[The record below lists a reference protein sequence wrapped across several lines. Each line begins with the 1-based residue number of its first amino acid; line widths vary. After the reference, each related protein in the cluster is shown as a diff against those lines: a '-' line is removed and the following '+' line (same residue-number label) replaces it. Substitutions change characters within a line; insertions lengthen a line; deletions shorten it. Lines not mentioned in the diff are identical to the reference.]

1 LEIVPLAGESL
12 GVRSMATFVDTG
24 DVRILC
30 DPAAA
35 LGPLRYGYEPHP
47 LELQRLEQLTRCIE
61 DMITLSDVVV
71 ITHYHFDHHDPG
83 MAESFRGKTVLLK
96 DWERM
101 TNRSQSRR
109 CSNFLGRVRGMVRS
123 FQIADGRSF
132 NFSDTTVKFSEPVP
146 HGADVSLGYVVEV
159 SIKRRDE
166 SFLYTSDVQGPCL
179 PSQTSFIVREKP
191 EVVLCDGPM
200 TYMLGQSYSHS
211 LLLKAIANLKTVLTL
226 PSLRRLALDHHLLR
240 DLRWRE
246 TMQPLFEEAEKRSVD
261 VVTMA
266 EMLRWP
272 VDLLE
277 AKRKELYELEA
288 TA

>member
-1 LEIVPLAGESL
+1 MEIVPLAAESL

-35 LGPLRYGYEPHP
+35 LGPLRQGYGPHP
-47 LELQRLEQLTRCIE
+47 IELQRLERLTRCIE

-71 ITHYHFDHHDPG
+71 ITHYHFDHHDPV
-83 MAESFRGKTVLLK
+83 MADRFRGRMVLLK
-96 DWERM
+96 DGERM

-109 CSNFLGRVRGMVRS
+109 CSYFLRRVRKLVKSIR
-123 FQIADGRSF
+123 IADGRSF
-132 NFSDTTVKFSEPVP
+132 SFSDTKITFSEPMP
-146 HGADVSLGYVVEV
+146 HGSTAALGYVLEV

-179 PSQTSFIVREKP
+179 PRQASFIAREKP
-191 EVVLCDGPM
+191 ETVLCDGPI
-200 TYMLGQSYSHS
+200 TYMFGESRSQD
-211 LLLKAIANLKTVLTL
+211 LLTRSIANLKTLL
-226 PSLRRLALDHHLLR
+226 RMPKLRRLALDHHLLR
-240 DLRWRE
+240 DLRWKE
-246 TMQPLFEEAEKRSVD
+246 KMQPVFDDAEKRGVE

-266 EMLRWP
+266 EMLGWP

-277 AKRKELYELEA
+277 ARRKELYQGEQ
-288 TA
+288 TG